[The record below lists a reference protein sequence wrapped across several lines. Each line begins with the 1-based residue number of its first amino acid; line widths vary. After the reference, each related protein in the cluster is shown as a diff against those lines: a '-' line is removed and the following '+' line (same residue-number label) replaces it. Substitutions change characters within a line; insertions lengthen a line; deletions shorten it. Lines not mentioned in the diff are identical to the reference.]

1 LFLDI
6 QMDRKRAGESID
18 EALVSNAL
26 TFYSEI
32 GESTRKI
39 DPIQFAETMIKENA
53 TLYSMSRL
61 QIG

>member
-1 LFLDI
+1 
-6 QMDRKRAGESID
+6 MDRKRAGESID
-18 EALVSNAL
+18 ETLVSNAL